1 MDLQEC
7 QSLQV
12 EEWEVLESIYPECV
26 SSDMRDSSI
35 KLEVPVEFSESRTVS
50 IFNDG
55 LSQSLSLTVLPP
67 LLLYI
72 VLPSAYPLH
81 DPPQLVSIRATHIW
95 MPLLSKLQ
103 NVLSQMWQPG
113 ETVLYSW
120 IEFIRGGEFLDSIDL
135 TSDTDPTAINI
146 PHPAPQLLS
155 PLLAAYE
162 ISSKSN
168 RFAQNSYPCSICLTS
183 HKGSK
188 CLQLT
193 CSHVF
198 CRPCLADFWQMCV
211 REGEVSRVGCPDP
224 RCVKSGREA
233 NEEEVAR
240 ILAPEEIDRWRW
252 LKEKCAIEKDPTIM
266 HCPVTFCQ
274 TAVIKQTT
282 DDEESGWDRLRICP
296 SCSYSF
302 CSFCKHAWHGPLS
315 PCMASASSEIVKEY
329 LALAEDSPDRALLLR
344 RYGRSNVLRLVNTY
358 QEEQLNREWLESST
372 MACPGCE
379 VHVEKA
385 MGCNH
390 MTCAKC
396 RMHFCYRCGEKLN
409 GSNPYV
415 HFSTPGT
422 RCYNKLFDF
431 NGKDDEEWIHD
442 LDGL

>member
-1 MDLQEC
+1 MDLSEC
-7 QSLQV
+7 QSLQR

-26 SSDMRDSSI
+26 SSDMRDSSV
-35 KLEVPVEFSESRTVS
+35 KLEVPVEFSDSRTVS

-67 LLLYI
+67 LLLHI
-72 VLPSAYPLH
+72 ILPLAYPLH
-81 DPPQLVSIRATHIW
+81 DPPQLVSIRAMHLW
-95 MPLLSKLQ
+95 MPRLSKLQ
-103 NVLSQMWQPG
+103 SALSRMWQPG

-120 IEFIRGGEFLDSIDL
+120 IEFIRGGEFLDSVDL
-135 TSDTDPTAINI
+135 TSDTDPTIINV

-155 PLLAAYE
+155 PLLVAYE
-162 ISSKSN
+162 MSSKSTQ
-168 RFAQNSYPCSICLTS
+168 FAQNSLQMFAADVQSCLLSTLS
-183 HKGSK
+183 RR
-188 CLQLT
+188 L
-193 CSHVF
+193 
-198 CRPCLADFWQMCV
+198 LAD
-211 REGEVSRVGCPDP
+211 
-224 RCVKSGREA
+224 SGREA

-240 ILAPEEIDRWRW
+240 ILTPEEIHRWRW
-252 LKEKCAIEKDPTIM
+252 LKEKCAVEKDPTIM
-266 HCPVTFCQ
+266 HCPMTFCQ
-274 TAVIKQTT
+274 SAVLKQTT
-282 DDEESGWDRLRICP
+282 DDEESGWDRLRICS

-344 RYGRSNVLRLVNTY
+344 RYGRTNVLRLVNAY

-415 HFSTPGT
+415 HFSTPGA

>member
-1 MDLQEC
+1 MDLSEC
-7 QSLQV
+7 QSLQR
-12 EEWEVLESIYPECV
+12 EEWEVLESIYPECI
-26 SSDMRDSSI
+26 SSDMYDSSV
-35 KLEVPVEFSESRTVS
+35 KLEIPVEFSESRTVS

-55 LSQSLSLTVLPP
+55 LSQSLSLAVLPP
-67 LLLYI
+67 LLLHI
-72 VLPSAYPLH
+72 ILPLAYPLH
-81 DPPQLVSIRATHIW
+81 DPPQLVSIHATHLW
-95 MPLLSKLQ
+95 MPRLSKLQ
-103 NVLSQMWQPG
+103 SALSRMWQPG
-113 ETVLYSW
+113 ETILYSW
-120 IEFIRGGEFLDSIDL
+120 IEFIRGGEFLDSVDL
-135 TSDTDPTAINI
+135 ISDTDPTVINI

-155 PLLAAYE
+155 SLLVAYE
-162 ISSKSN
+162 MSSN
-168 RFAQNSYPCSICLTS
+168 LPNS
-183 HKGSK
+183 HKTRSK

-198 CRPCLADFWQMCV
+198 CRPCLEDFWQMCV
-211 REGEVSRVGCPDP
+211 REGEVSKVGCPDP

-240 ILAPEEIDRWRW
+240 ILTPEEIQRWRW
-252 LKEKCAIEKDPTIM
+252 LREKCVLEKDPTIM
-266 HCPVTFCQ
+266 HCPMTFCQ
-274 TAVIKQTT
+274 SPVPKQATN
-282 DDEESGWDRLRICP
+282 DEESGWDRLRICP

-329 LALAEDSPDRALLLR
+329 LALPEDSPERALLLS
-344 RYGRSNVLRLVNTY
+344 RYGRVNVLKLVNAY
-358 QEEQLNREWLESST
+358 HEEQLNQQWLESST

-379 VHVEKA
+379 V
-385 MGCNH
+385 H

-415 HFSTPGT
+415 HFSTPGA

-431 NGKDDEEWIHD
+431 NSTDDEEWIHD